1 MGKNRPVIWN
11 SVRHIVATADQHGT
25 SMQYIIPDIPYV
37 LLNVAEFGIKIIM
50 PVPFVL
56 VSYYFQKKF
65 LFREIVEKEKSRRNN
80 MKIT

>member
-11 SVRHIVATADQHGT
+11 SVRHIVATADQHGP
-25 SMQYIIPDIPYV
+25 SMQYIPDIPYV

-50 PVPFVL
+50 PVPIVL